1 MKKKI
6 LLLALA
12 VCLITLSIAGASLAY
27 FTDVEDK
34 TSVFTSGN
42 VEIALAYDE
51 TEIKLY
57 PGQTYEKLATIENT
71 GSEKAYVGAIVDV
84 ILPSG
89 VVNPHTFD
97 AIAGIFDG
105 LDAHTYKY
113 EQTANGYKIYVV
125 LGELDTAD
133 NAETTDVNE
142 KTATV
147 FEGLDIP
154 ADWDHRE
161 MAIFK
166 DMTVKVTGY
175 AVQTVGFEENGAAA
189 ALDAAFGNDGGAWKN
204 YNNATAPTAND

>member
-6 LLLALA
+6 LMLALA

-27 FTDVEDK
+27 FTDVDEH

-42 VEIALAYDE
+42 VVIELAYDE
-51 TEIKLY
+51 AEIKLY
-57 PGQTYEKLATIENT
+57 PGQTYEKLATITNK

-154 ADWDHRE
+154 AAWDHAE

-166 DMTVKVTGY
+166 NMKVKVTGY
-175 AVQTVGFEENGAAA
+175 AVQTVGLEENGAAA
-189 ALDAAFGNDGGAWKN
+189 ALVEAFGNVGGAWEN
-204 YNNATAPTAND
+204 YPNN